1 MTSNRARPL
10 PATRIPFINA
20 DPRILVVCG
29 SLSAASH
36 TRTLVE
42 LVADRLSECAV
53 TVDRFDL
60 AEHPLA
66 PADPAY
72 YNAADAHPDASVRT
86 LSALAAAADGFVF
99 GSPIYHNSYSGA
111 LKNCL
116 DHLSPEYFS
125 YKPIGLVAHG
135 GRWRS
140 VQPCDHL
147 RLVVRALGGTATTA
161 QVVTADSDYV
171 LADGAYRLTNRDVD
185 ARISAFVDE
194 LALYTRLFRPVRATV
209 DARAASASVA
219 LGRAE

>member
-1 MTSNRARPL
+1 MSV
-10 PATRIPFINA
+10 PFIDA
-20 DPRILVVCG
+20 DPRILVVSG
-29 SLSAASH
+29 SLSATSH

-42 LVADRLSECAV
+42 VVADRLAERAV
-53 TVDRFDL
+53 TVDFFDL

-66 PADPAY
+66 AADPAY
-72 YNAADAHPDASVRT
+72 YDAADAHPDPSVRT

-147 RLVVRALGGTATTA
+147 RLVARALGGTATTG
-161 QVVTADSDYV
+161 QVVSADGDYV
-171 LADGAYRLTNRDVD
+171 LVDGAYRIANRAVH

-194 LALYTRLFRPVRATV
+194 LALYTRLFRPVRTTA
-209 DARAASASVA
+209 DARAAAAAQPTRISRRSSG
-219 LGRAE
+219 L